1 MQVDTPP
8 VTVVETREQRRE
20 RRKKERSEQVSA
32 CHSSPF
38 FHLANSDS
46 MSCLKKLSEQVSTFH
61 SSLYKLCV
69 VDFPNILFL
78 QGCIQTGARDCTLGP
93 QRGS

>member
-20 RRKKERSEQVSA
+20 RRKKERSEQVFA

-38 FHLANSDS
+38 FSFGKYRFYELLEEA
-46 MSCLKKLSEQVSTFH
+46 L
-61 SSLYKLCV
+61 
-69 VDFPNILFL
+69 
-78 QGCIQTGARDCTLGP
+78 
-93 QRGS
+93 